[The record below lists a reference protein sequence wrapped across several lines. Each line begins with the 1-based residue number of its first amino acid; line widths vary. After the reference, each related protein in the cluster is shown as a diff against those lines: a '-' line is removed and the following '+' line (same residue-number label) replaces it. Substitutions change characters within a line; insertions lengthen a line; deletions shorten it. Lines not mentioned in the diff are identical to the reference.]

1 MALLDVE
8 GLQVGFRGRH
18 GPIMAVDD
26 VSFTVE
32 QGEIVGLVGE
42 SGSGKSVTALS
53 LLRLLPKAARV
64 LAGYIR
70 FDGQEVLALS
80 ERRMRALRGN
90 QVAMVFQDPM
100 SSLNPTI
107 TIGRQIAESYALH
120 HSGAR
125 GAALKRAAEL
135 LDAVGVPDAA
145 ARLGD
150 YPHQFSGGM
159 RQRVMI
165 AMALACSPRLL
176 IADEPTTALDVT
188 IQAQILR
195 LLVDLQQQF
204 NMAVILITHDMGVVA
219 EMADRVLV
227 MYAGQVVEHGATA
240 PLFEQ
245 PAHPYT
251 DALLRCVPRL
261 DGATDKGMLASIQ
274 GMPPDL
280 AALPPGCRF
289 APRCPRA
296 RQACTERTPR
306 LEAVRPG
313 RAVACVAPLLTAR
326 ESVSADTMVAAQEG
340 RR

>member
-1 MALLDVE
+1 MSLLEVE
-8 GLQVGFRGRH
+8 GLKVAFRGRH
-18 GPIMAVDD
+18 GPIVAVDD

-53 LLRLLPKAARV
+53 LLRLLPKTARV
-64 LAGYIR
+64 LAGSIR
-70 FDGQEVLALS
+70 FDGQEVLTLS
-80 ERRMRALRGN
+80 ARRMRALRGN
-90 QVAMVFQDPM
+90 QAALVFQDPM
-100 SSLNPTI
+100 SSLNPTL

-120 HSGAR
+120 NRDSGR
-125 GAALKRAAEL
+125 AALTRAGDL
-135 LDAVGVPDAA
+135 LDAVGVPNAA

-165 AMALACSPRLL
+165 AMALACSPQLL

-195 LLVDLQQQF
+195 LLVDLQRQF

-227 MYAGQVVEHGATA
+227 MYAGQVVEQGAVV
-240 PLFEQ
+240 PLFER

-251 DALLRCVPRL
+251 EALLRCVPRL
-261 DGATDKGMLASIQ
+261 DGAIDKGRLASIQ
-274 GMPPDL
+274 GIPPDL
-280 AALPPGCRF
+280 AFLPPGCRF

-296 RQACTERTPR
+296 RPACLDETPR
-306 LEAVRPG
+306 LRTVLPG
-313 RAVACVAPLLTAR
+313 RAIACIDPSLAAR
-326 ESVSADTMVAAQEG
+326 ESNAMSVDATAPEGAA
-340 RR
+340 